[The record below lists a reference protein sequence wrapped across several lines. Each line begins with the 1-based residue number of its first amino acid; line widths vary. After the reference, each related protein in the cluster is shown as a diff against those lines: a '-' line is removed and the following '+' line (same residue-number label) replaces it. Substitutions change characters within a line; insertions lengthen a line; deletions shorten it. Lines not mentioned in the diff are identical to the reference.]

1 MRCQTYSDIRQF
13 LLSWGLHQGMI
24 WQIVYKKTNQFVF
37 FFKIISESDLYC
49 KGSKCDRVCC
59 GSAGEVTLPR
69 IVRGETVK

>member
-1 MRCQTYSDIRQF
+1 MGVTSGYDLADSIQENKSVC
-13 LLSWGLHQGMI
+13 
-24 WQIVYKKTNQFVF
+24 F